1 MATAAA
7 LTQSAGALLLGIPL
21 SAAAVILLILGRR
34 GLMALVGLGA
44 VGAAGLALAL
54 RSPRFARV
62 LDFSEGTSFI
72 RLRVWQSA
80 VEMLMDRP
88 LTGLGLDQFL
98 YAYRGRYILPDAW
111 QEPNLSHPHNVLLDW
126 WIRLGLLGVI
136 VFGWLQWCFWRR
148 TVSLYR
154 AFKGRDAISF
164 ALVVGV
170 MGSMINLLAHGLVD
184 NSVYVNDLAYVFV
197 LLLGIA
203 AALKQEAH
211 VD

>member
-1 MATAAA
+1 
-7 LTQSAGALLLGIPL
+7 
-21 SAAAVILLILGRR
+21 LLILGRR
-34 GLMALVGLGA
+34 GLLALVGLGVA
-44 VGAAGLALAL
+44 GAAGLGLAM
-54 RSPRFARV
+54 RSPRFARI

-136 VFGWLQWCFWRR
+136 VFAWVQWGFWRR
-148 TVSLYR
+148 AVTLYR
-154 AFKGRDAISF
+154 AFRGRDALAF

-170 MGSMINLLAHGLVD
+170 MGSMVNLLGHGLVD
-184 NSVYVNDLAYVFV
+184 NSVYVNDLAFVFV
-197 LLLGIA
+197 LLLGIVA
-203 AALKQEAH
+203 VLKQ
-211 VD
+211 DSYDN